1 MVILPG
7 ENNSTES
14 LPVMPKKVEDTN
26 RALLVVYIFRIVLV
40 SCSVKFNLL
49 YFCEMLLYGNSI
61 GIYFLILIPK

>member
-14 LPVMPKKVEDTN
+14 LPVMPNKVEDTN

-40 SCSVKFNLL
+40 NCSVEFNLL
-49 YFCEMLLYGNSI
+49 HFCEVLLYNKSI
-61 GIYFLILIPK
+61 SIYFLILI